1 MLLQPLEDSK
11 QVVKAF
17 GDLAKYVKD
26 APPMNPNVCDSM
38 RDHMNRCYE
47 LIKYHVDREELRAE
61 RRQRAIDEVKETKRH
76 AKFQEIA
83 DRLYDSE
90 SKSGGY
96 PDLAAVVVMEQFD
109 QGLDQFDDAQFAS
122 DFQRRIEGAS
132 NPQIVE
138 RGPTENIQLSEDPPS
153 MEPVEEVSDGR
164 FIEMRGQDNAG
175 GSISGPGPT
184 ASVPED

>member
-61 RRQRAIDEVKETKRH
+61 RRQR
-76 AKFQEIA
+76 QLM
-83 DRLYDSE
+83 RLRRPS
-90 SKSGGY
+90 
-96 PDLAAVVVMEQFD
+96 VMQNF
-109 QGLDQFDDAQFAS
+109 
-122 DFQRRIEGAS
+122 RK
-132 NPQIVE
+132 
-138 RGPTENIQLSEDPPS
+138 
-153 MEPVEEVSDGR
+153 
-164 FIEMRGQDNAG
+164 
-175 GSISGPGPT
+175 
-184 ASVPED
+184 